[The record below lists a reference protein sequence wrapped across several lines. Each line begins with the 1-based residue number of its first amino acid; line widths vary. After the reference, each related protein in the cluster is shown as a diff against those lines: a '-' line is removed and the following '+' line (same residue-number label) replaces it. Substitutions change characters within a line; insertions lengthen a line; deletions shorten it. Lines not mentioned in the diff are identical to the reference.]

1 MSIDDVYALMTRAQ
15 ELPYGEARTVL
26 VEDALRRAEE
36 AGDEVLSFRVRVRLT
51 DAYQFGGEPAKA
63 FATFG
68 RTLAEHD
75 RDPGRF
81 DEPLVLLWQMKAVV
95 SSLTKFPEIPLDRTR
110 AVLDDM
116 ERRYRAG
123 GHSLQAVYRR
133 RHIVAR
139 HLGDP
144 SADEWFAK
152 WRAAQ
157 RDQLSDCEGC
167 DPTGMVAHLADAGR
181 YEEAAE
187 IAAPVLASELSCKEQ
202 PQGIQTAMLPVY
214 LRTGRPEAAADAHR
228 RAYRAHRRQIADLG
242 DIADHLEFC
251 ALTGNDARGLEIV
264 QRHLGWL
271 DRAPHAHAEMMFAAA
286 AAAVLGRV
294 AASGRDGVTVRRP
307 ASGGRPAA
315 DVPVAE
321 LRAELEGRA
330 TDLAARFDARNGTSH
345 QGGKVRALLAA
356 EPVFGFVPLAAH
368 HRRPSPAPAPEP
380 APQDD
385 GIASIDDLDDLDAL
399 LAIADE
405 RRTSRDIPRT
415 LAAWRRFDALAET
428 AAPTPLQS
436 ARRLDG
442 RGVELAMDGDREGAV
457 AAWEEASRLFA
468 ELGEEAE
475 RHRVM
480 SRLGALRFELG
491 DERGLAEMV
500 AAADHF
506 TAHPGEEGA
515 ATAALFR
522 LAEAHLDRGRPADGL
537 AALDRVVPDDAPDRA
552 GELWFLRGRA
562 LLETGDENGAVAA
575 LRRSVAEAR
584 ASDDP
589 GTVATP
595 ALLLAQILVRRPPAE
610 DGTGPATE
618 DGSGPAEDGTGPA
631 GEAFA
636 LLDEVIGL
644 LREPSPMRA
653 IAHTERGLA
662 LLSAGRAADAVADL
676 AEGVAAWT
684 AEGMQEQA
692 VRLRVDLAAGY
703 LEAGRH
709 LEAAEAAEEA
719 LPGLDEGDAR
729 RCRLILAH
737 AQKGMG
743 EEDGADTF
751 ASLAETAVKDGEP
764 GAAAHFLEEAAEILT
779 NLDKDALA
787 AERFGE
793 AADMHGGAGD
803 PQGAVRARRRAA
815 MCHLWSGEPE
825 QAVTTV
831 EAARAAL
838 DALPDGPPRTWE
850 TALVSYDQARILAQT
865 GRPADAEP
873 HASAAVDGFRSLGE
887 TGPADQAAALL
898 ADIRSAPQE

>member
-1 MSIDDVYALMTRAQ
+1 MSVDDVYALMTRSQ

-36 AGDEVLSFRVRVRLT
+36 AADEVLAFRVRLRLT

-144 SADEWFAK
+144 SADEWFAR

-157 RDQLSDCEGC
+157 RDRLSDCEGC

-307 ASGGRPAA
+307 ASGGRAA
-315 DVPVAE
+315 EDVPVAE

-345 QGGKVRALLAA
+345 QGDKVRAVLAA
-356 EPVFGFVPLAAH
+356 EPLFGFVPLAAH
-368 HRRPSPAPAPEP
+368 HRRPSPAPAPATEP
-380 APQDD
+380 ERGDD
-385 GIASIDDLDDLDAL
+385 GIASIDDLDAL

-405 RRTSRDIPRT
+405 RRTSRDMPRT

-442 RGVELAMDGDREGAV
+442 RGVELAVDGDREGAV
-457 AAWEEASRLFA
+457 AAWEEASRRFA
-468 ELGEEAE
+468 ELGQED
-475 RHRVM
+475 RRQRVL

-491 DERGLAEMV
+491 DERGLAEMA

-506 TAHPGEEGA
+506 AAGSGEDGA
-515 ATAALFR
+515 ATAALLR
-522 LAEAHLDRGRPADGL
+522 LAGAHLDRDRPADAL

-562 LLETGDENGAVAA
+562 LLQTGDEDGADAA
-575 LRRSVAEAR
+575 LRRSLAEAR

-589 GTVATP
+589 GTVAAP
-595 ALLLAQILVRRPPAE
+595 ALLLAQVLARRPPAE
-610 DGTGPATE
+610 DGA
-618 DGSGPAEDGTGPA
+618 GPAEET
-631 GEAFA
+631 FA
-636 LLDEVIGL
+636 LLDEVIGV

-684 AEGMQEQA
+684 AEGFQERA

-751 ASLAETAVKDGEP
+751 ASLAETAVRDGEP

-793 AADMHGGAGD
+793 AADAYAGAGD

-825 QAVTTV
+825 KAVTTV

-838 DALPDGPPRTWE
+838 DALPDGPPRVWE

-865 GRPADAEP
+865 GRPADAEA
-873 HASAAVDGFRSLGE
+873 HASAAVDGFRSLEE

-898 ADIRSAPQE
+898 TDIRSALQEE

>member
-1 MSIDDVYALMTRAQ
+1 MSIDDVYGLMTRSQ

-36 AGDEVLSFRVRVRLT
+36 AGDEVLAFRVRVRLT

-95 SSLTKFPEIPLDRTR
+95 SSLTKFPEIPLDRAR

-144 SADEWFAK
+144 SADEWFGR

-228 RAYRAHRRQIADLG
+228 RAYRAHRRQVADLG

-294 AASGRDGVTVRRP
+294 AASGRDAVTVRRP

-321 LRAELEGRA
+321 LRAELEARA
-330 TDLAARFDARNGTSH
+330 TELAARFDARNGTSH
-345 QGGKVRALLAA
+345 QGGKVRELLAA

-368 HRRPSPAPAPEP
+368 HRRPAPAPAPAPEP
-380 APQDD
+380 GD
-385 GIASIDDLDDLDAL
+385 GDIESIEDLDEL
-399 LAIADE
+399 LAIGDA
-405 RRTSRDIPRT
+405 RRTRRDVPRT

-428 AAPTPLQS
+428 VAPTPLQS
-436 ARRLDG
+436 ARRLDC
-442 RGVELAMDGDREGAV
+442 RGVERAMDGDREGAV
-457 AAWEEASRLFA
+457 ACWEEAARLFA
-468 ELGEEAE
+468 ELGEEGL
-475 RHRVM
+475 RHRVL
-480 SRLGALRFELG
+480 SRLGAQRFDSG
-491 DERGLAEMV
+491 DERGLAEM
-500 AAADHF
+500 AEAADHF
-506 TAHPGEEGA
+506 AAHPDEDGA
-515 ATAALFR
+515 ATAALLR
-522 LAEAHLDRGRPADGL
+522 LAGAHLDRDRPDEAL
-537 AALDRVVPDDAPDRA
+537 AVLDRAVPDDAPDRA
-552 GELWFLRGRA
+552 GELWFMRGRA
-562 LLETGDENGAVAA
+562 LLAAGDEDGAATA
-575 LRRSVAEAR
+575 LRRSLAEAR

-589 GTVATP
+589 DTAAAP
-595 ALLLAQILVRRPPAE
+595 ALLLAQTLVRRPPAE
-610 DGTGPATE
+610 DGTGPA
-618 DGSGPAEDGTGPA
+618 DGGTGPA
-631 GEAFA
+631 EETFA
-636 LLDEVIGL
+636 LFDEAIGAM
-644 LREPSPMRA
+644 REPSPMRA
-653 IAHTERGLA
+653 MVHTERGIA
-662 LLSAGRAADAVADL
+662 LLAAGRAADAVADL
-676 AEGVAAWT
+676 AEAVAAWT
-684 AEGMQEQA
+684 AEGMHEQA
-692 VRLRVDLAAGY
+692 VHVRVDLAAGY

-719 LPGLDEGDAR
+719 LPGLDEGTAR

-743 EEDGADTF
+743 EEDGAETF
-751 ASLAETAVKDGEP
+751 ASLAADAAKDGEP

-779 NLDKDALA
+779 DLDKDALA

-793 AADMHGGAGD
+793 AADAHAGAGD

-815 MCHLWSGEPE
+815 MCLLWSGEPE
-825 QAVTTV
+825 RAVATV

-838 DALPDGPPRTWE
+838 EALPDGPPRTWE
-850 TALVSYDQARILAQT
+850 AALVSYDQARILAQT
-865 GRPADAEP
+865 GRPADAEA
-873 HASAAVDGFRSLGE
+873 HASAAVDGFRSLDE

-898 ADIRSAPQE
+898 ADIRSALRE

>member
-1 MSIDDVYALMTRAQ
+1 VSIEDVYALMTRAQ

-26 VEDALRRAEE
+26 VEDALRRAEA
-36 AGDEVLSFRVRVRLT
+36 AGDEVLAFRVRVRLT

-214 LRTGRPEAAADAHR
+214 LRTSRPEAAADAHR
-228 RAYRAHRRQIADLG
+228 RAYRAHRRQVADLG

-307 ASGGRPAA
+307 ASGGRPAG

-345 QGGKVRALLAA
+345 QGDKVRALLAA

-380 APQDD
+380 VRQDD
-385 GIASIDDLDDLDAL
+385 DIASIDDLDAL

-468 ELGEEAE
+468 ELGEEE
-475 RHRVM
+475 QRHRVM

-491 DERGLAEMV
+491 DERGLAEMT

-506 TAHPGEEGA
+506 AAHPGEEGA
-515 ATAALFR
+515 GTAALLR
-522 LAEAHLDRGRPADGL
+522 LAGAHLDRDRPADAL

-562 LLETGDENGAVAA
+562 LLENGDEEGAVPA

-584 ASDDP
+584 ASDDHA
-589 GTVATP
+589 TAATP

-610 DGTGPATE
+610 GGTGPAE
-618 DGSGPAEDGTGPA
+618 
-631 GEAFA
+631 EAFA
-636 LLDEVIGL
+636 LFDEVIGL

-676 AEGVAAWT
+676 AEAVAAWT
-684 AEGMQEQA
+684 AEGMREQA
-692 VRLRVDLAAGY
+692 VRLRVDLAAAY

-737 AQKGMG
+737 AQKKMG

-793 AADMHGGAGD
+793 AADMHAGAGD

-825 QAVTTV
+825 QALATV

-873 HASAAVDGFRSLGE
+873 HASAAVDGFQSLDE

-898 ADIRSAPQE
+898 ADIRSALQE